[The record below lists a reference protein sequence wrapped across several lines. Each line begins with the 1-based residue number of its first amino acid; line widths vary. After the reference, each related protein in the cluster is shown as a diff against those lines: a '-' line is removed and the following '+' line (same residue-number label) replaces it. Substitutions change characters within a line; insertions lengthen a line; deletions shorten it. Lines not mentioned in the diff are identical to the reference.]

1 MNITVIGSGNMGSAF
16 VKQLTR
22 AAHHVYVTGR
32 NAAKARALAV
42 QHGASVEPPAAGSD
56 VVILATPYGEAVA
69 ALRQARLRPG
79 QVVIDV
85 TNPLTPDYMGLTIG
99 HTSSAAETIAA
110 ALPAVRLVKAFN
122 TIFAQVLN
130 DGADFAQGRFVQIF
144 VAADDTTA
152 KDVVSTLARSMGF
165 EVMDAGVLRN
175 ARYLEPLGA
184 LNVYLG
190 YGAGL
195 GTAITPC
202 WLRKG

>member
-22 AAHHVYVTGR
+22 AGHHVFVMGR
-32 NAAKARALAV
+32 NAAKAQALAV
-42 QHGASVEPPAAGSD
+42 QYGASFGPPAAGTD
-56 VVILATPYGEAVA
+56 AVIVATPYEEAVA
-69 ALRQARLRPG
+69 ALRQAHLRPG

-85 TNPLTPDYMGLTIG
+85 TNPLTPDYMGLTVG
-99 HTSSAAETIAA
+99 HTGSAAETIAA
-110 ALPAVRLVKAFN
+110 ALPGVRLVKAFN
-122 TIFAQVLN
+122 TVFAQVLN
-130 DGADFAQGRFVQIF
+130 DGADFGQGRSVQIF
-144 VAADDTTA
+144 VAADDTAA

-165 EVMDAGVLRN
+165 EVVDAGGLRN
-175 ARYLEPLGA
+175 ARYLEPVGA

-202 WLRKG
+202 WLRKS

>member
-22 AAHHVYVTGR
+22 AGHHVFVMGR
-32 NAAKARALAV
+32 NAAKAQALAV
-42 QHGASVEPPAAGSD
+42 QYGAAFGPPAAGTD
-56 VVILATPYGEAVA
+56 AVIVATPYEEAVA
-69 ALRQARLRPG
+69 ALRQAHLRPG

-85 TNPLTPDYMGLTIG
+85 TNPLTPDYMGLTVG
-99 HTSSAAETIAA
+99 HTGSAAETIAA
-110 ALPAVRLVKAFN
+110 ALPGVRLVKAFN
-122 TIFAQVLN
+122 TVFAQVLN
-130 DGADFAQGRFVQIF
+130 DGADFGQGRSVQIF

-165 EVMDAGVLRN
+165 EVVDAGGLRN
-175 ARYLEPLGA
+175 ARYLEPVGA
-184 LNVYLG
+184 LDVYLG

-202 WLRKG
+202 WLRKS

>member
-22 AAHHVYVTGR
+22 AGHHVFVMGR
-32 NAAKARALAV
+32 NAAKAQALAV
-42 QHGASVEPPAAGSD
+42 QYGASFGPPAAGTD
-56 VVILATPYGEAVA
+56 AVIVATPYEEAVA
-69 ALRQARLRPG
+69 ALRQAHLRPG

-85 TNPLTPDYMGLTIG
+85 TNPLTPDYMGLTVG
-99 HTSSAAETIAA
+99 HTGSAAETIAA
-110 ALPAVRLVKAFN
+110 ALPGVRLVKAFN
-122 TIFAQVLN
+122 TVFAQVLN
-130 DGADFAQGRFVQIF
+130 DGADFGQGRSVQIF

-165 EVMDAGVLRN
+165 EVVDAGGLRN
-175 ARYLEPLGA
+175 ARYLEPVGA

-202 WLRKG
+202 WLRKS

>member
-22 AAHHVYVTGR
+22 AGHHVFVMGR
-32 NAAKARALAV
+32 NAAKAQALAV
-42 QHGASVEPPAAGSD
+42 QYGAAFGPPAAGTD
-56 VVILATPYGEAVA
+56 AVIVATPYEEAVA
-69 ALRQARLRPG
+69 ALRQAHLRPG

-85 TNPLTPDYMGLTIG
+85 TNPLTPDYMGLTVG
-99 HTSSAAETIAA
+99 HTGSAAETIAA
-110 ALPAVRLVKAFN
+110 ALPGVRLVKAFN
-122 TIFAQVLN
+122 TVFAQVLN
-130 DGADFAQGRFVQIF
+130 DGADFGQGRSVQIF

-165 EVMDAGVLRN
+165 EVVDAGGLRN
-175 ARYLEPLGA
+175 ARYLEPVGA

-202 WLRKG
+202 WLRKS